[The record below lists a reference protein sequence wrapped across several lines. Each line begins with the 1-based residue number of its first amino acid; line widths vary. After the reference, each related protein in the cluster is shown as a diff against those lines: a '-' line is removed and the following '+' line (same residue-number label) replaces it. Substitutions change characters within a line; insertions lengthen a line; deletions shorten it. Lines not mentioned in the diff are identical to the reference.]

1 MSRPLFNG
9 VIGDS
14 SLETCP
20 TSLLRRCVLCACAM
34 VRGSPNPLHFGLP
47 KRLRLARKAG
57 SRTKLSVTQDAGV
70 GQAAAHDI
78 EAGQRIPTVAT
89 VARLASALGVAAGW
103 LAYGLGE
110 QVISGAAST
119 TDGMGA
125 RLSAIRTER
134 GETKAALARAVGL
147 SPSTVADIENGA
159 QTGVDVLEALAKVL
173 AVSPAWLA
181 FGEGP
186 MELPSRRRKAEAATQ
201 GPDHG

>member
-1 MSRPLFNG
+1 MGLKTLCRVS
-9 VIGDS
+9 I
-14 SLETCP
+14 EQ
-20 TSLLRRCVLCACAM
+20 LLNTDGICYHLPM

-47 KRLRLARKAG
+47 ARLRRVRKQSG
-57 SRTKLSVTQDAGV
+57 LKPKTLGHKVGRDPKVTAKV
-70 GQAAAHDI
+70 
-78 EAGQRIPTVAT
+78 EAGERIPTVAT

-110 QVISGAAST
+110 QVAHGAAST
-119 TDGMGA
+119 TDGMGS
-125 RLSAIRTER
+125 RLAAIRTER

-186 MELPSRRRKAEAATQ
+186 MELPSRRRRATAATQ
-201 GPDHG
+201 EPDHG

>member
-1 MSRPLFNG
+1 
-9 VIGDS
+9 
-14 SLETCP
+14 
-20 TSLLRRCVLCACAM
+20 M

-47 KRLRLARKAG
+47 ARLRRVRKH
-57 SRTKLSVTQDAGV
+57 AGV
-70 GQAAAHDI
+70 KPSALSTKVSRDTEVAADI
-78 EAGQRIPTVAT
+78 ETGERIPTVAT

-110 QVISGAAST
+110 QLVSSSAST

-125 RLSAIRTER
+125 RLAAIRTER

-173 AVSPAWLA
+173 GVSPAWLA

-186 MELPSRRRKAEAATQ
+186 MTLPSRRRARPAAAAN
-201 GPDHG
+201 

>member
-1 MSRPLFNG
+1 M
-9 VIGDS
+9 
-14 SLETCP
+14 
-20 TSLLRRCVLCACAM
+20 
-34 VRGSPNPLHFGLP
+34 
-47 KRLRLARKAG
+47 
-57 SRTKLSVTQDAGV
+57 SVTQDAGV

-110 QVISGAAST
+110 QVASRAAST
-119 TDGMGA
+119 TDGMGS
-125 RLSAIRTER
+125 RLAAIRTER

-186 MELPSRRRKAEAATQ
+186 MTLPPRRRAAAATQ
-201 GPDHG
+201 ESDHG

>member
-1 MSRPLFNG
+1 MNRLSF
-9 VIGDS
+9 
-14 SLETCP
+14 TQ
-20 TSLLRRCVLCACAM
+20 LLGSVGACYQLPM
-34 VRGSPNPLHFGLP
+34 VRGSPNPHHFGLP
-47 KRLRLARKAG
+47 RRLRKTRKQKKITPSALGPKAG
-57 SRTKLSVTQDAGV
+57 LDAHV
-70 GQAAAHDI
+70 AANI
-78 EAGQRIPTVAT
+78 ETGQRIPTVAT

-110 QVISGAAST
+110 QVAHGAAST
-119 TDGMGA
+119 TDGMGS
-125 RLSAIRTER
+125 RLAAIRTER

-186 MELPSRRRKAEAATQ
+186 MLLPPRRKAAAATQ
-201 GPDHG
+201 EPDHG

>member
-1 MSRPLFNG
+1 
-9 VIGDS
+9 
-14 SLETCP
+14 
-20 TSLLRRCVLCACAM
+20 M
-34 VRGSPNPLHFGLP
+34 VRGSPNPLYFGLP
-47 KRLRLARKAG
+47 KRLRSARNKA
-57 SRTKLSVTQDAGV
+57 SRTKMSVTQGAGV

-78 EAGQRIPTVAT
+78 EAGQRVPSVAT

-110 QVISGAAST
+110 QLVSGAAST

-125 RLSAIRTER
+125 RLAAIRTER

-147 SPSTVADIENGA
+147 SPSTVADIERGA

-173 AVSPAWLA
+173 SVSPAWLA

-186 MELPSRRRKAEAATQ
+186 MELPSRRRKPAAVTQ
-201 GPDHG
+201 EPDHG

>member
-1 MSRPLFNG
+1 MGLIRNSRLKFAQLWPSVG
-9 VIGDS
+9 
-14 SLETCP
+14 
-20 TSLLRRCVLCACAM
+20 ACYQLPM

-47 KRLRLARKAG
+47 ARLRRVRK
-57 SRTKLSVTQDAGV
+57 QAGV
-70 GQAAAHDI
+70 KPSALSTKVSRDTEVTADI

-110 QVISGAAST
+110 QVIRGAAST

-159 QTGVDVLEALAKVL
+159 QTGVDVLEARAKVL

-186 MELPSRRRKAEAATQ
+186 MEQPSRRRRATAATQ
-201 GPDHG
+201 ESDHG

>member
-1 MSRPLFNG
+1 MGLIRNYRLNMTQLWPPLG
-9 VIGDS
+9 
-14 SLETCP
+14 
-20 TSLLRRCVLCACAM
+20 ACYQLPM

-47 KRLRLARKAG
+47 ARLRSVRKH
-57 SRTKLSVTQDAGV
+57 AGV
-70 GQAAAHDI
+70 KPSALSTRISRDTEVAADI
-78 EAGQRIPTVAT
+78 ETGQRIPTVAT

-110 QVISGAAST
+110 QVAHGAAST
-119 TDGMGA
+119 TDGMGS
-125 RLSAIRTER
+125 RLAAIRTER

-186 MELPSRRRKAEAATQ
+186 MELPSRRRRATAATQ
-201 GPDHG
+201 EPDHG

>member
-1 MSRPLFNG
+1 
-9 VIGDS
+9 
-14 SLETCP
+14 
-20 TSLLRRCVLCACAM
+20 M

-47 KRLRLARKAG
+47 ARLRRARKARQITPSALG
-57 SRTKLSVTQDAGV
+57 PKV
-70 GQAAAHDI
+70 GLDRRVAAYI
-78 EAGQRIPTVAT
+78 ESGNRVPTIGT
-89 VARLASALGVAAGW
+89 LTRLASALGVAAGW

-110 QVISGAAST
+110 QVAHGAAST
-119 TDGMGA
+119 TDRMGS
-125 RLSAIRTER
+125 RLAAIRTER

-186 MELPSRRRKAEAATQ
+186 MTLPPRRKAAAATQ
-201 GPDHG
+201 EPDHG

>member
-1 MSRPLFNG
+1 
-9 VIGDS
+9 
-14 SLETCP
+14 
-20 TSLLRRCVLCACAM
+20 M

-47 KRLRLARKAG
+47 ARLRRTRKECQITPSALG
-57 SRTKLSVTQDAGV
+57 PKV
-70 GQAAAHDI
+70 GLDRHVAAYI
-78 EAGQRIPTVAT
+78 ESGNRIPTVGT
-89 VARLASALGVAAGW
+89 LTRLASALGVAAGW

-110 QVISGAAST
+110 QVIRGAAST

-186 MELPSRRRKAEAATQ
+186 MELPSRRRKAVAATQ

>member
-1 MSRPLFNG
+1 MGLIRNYRLKFAQLWPPVG
-9 VIGDS
+9 
-14 SLETCP
+14 
-20 TSLLRRCVLCACAM
+20 ACYQLPM
-34 VRGSPNPLHFGLP
+34 VRGSPNPLRFGLP
-47 KRLRLARKAG
+47 ARLRRVRK
-57 SRTKLSVTQDAGV
+57 QAGV
-70 GQAAAHDI
+70 KPSALSTKVSRDTEVTADI

-110 QVISGAAST
+110 QVIRGAAST

-186 MELPSRRRKAEAATQ
+186 MTLPPRRKAEAATQ
-201 GPDHG
+201 GPEHG